1 MTSRSC
7 PTFLQSQIFYVPK
20 NQALVKANVRFYAS
34 CWPWVPSGSALRA
47 GALALAPIFS
57 GLRAGRRARLAWRPA
72 RALLHSR
79 GGATGALAPFCFYSH
94 FAESGWKC
102 AAESREMGR
111 SGSRARRDRPSK
123 KPTPLPQRRRPHA
136 NQIKGRSRLVVR
148 PAARTRV
155 TARTPHRGRAA
166 ARRRSRCRAREC
178 TGRHAALLLS
188 SMPSFLC
195 WLFMHQASR
204 AGKQDLVCFQCN
216 AFCLKREQVKQLFV
230 FLNTIFLS
238 KRNIGVVGT

>member
-7 PTFLQSQIFYVPK
+7 PTFLQSQIFYVRTFAGYLLP
-20 NQALVKANVRFYAS
+20 NRGFQLLS
-34 CWPWVPSGSALRA
+34 CPAVLSVSALRA
-47 GALALAPIFS
+47 GALALAPTFT
-57 GLRAGRRARLAWRPA
+57 GLRAGRGPRLAWRPA

-94 FAESGWKC
+94 FAESGWN
-102 AAESREMGR
+102 AAESRETGR

-195 WLFMHQASR
+195 LLLSREARPCVFSMQCLLLEKR
-204 AGKQDLVCFQCN
+204 AGETTVCVSQH
-216 AFCLKREQVKQLFV
+216 
-230 FLNTIFLS
+230 
-238 KRNIGVVGT
+238 NIPFKKKHRGGGHMRGSN